1 MVGLITAAF
10 GMVIALVAD
19 VAVSRA
25 GGSRIASYG
34 ASLLTGFAA
43 TLIAVVALTPELS
56 LAPVATA
63 VLAYGAWWFIFL
75 NLVQALESSIRV
87 RLVNELRIAGGRMP
101 WSVLQQRYSDS
112 VLLGLRL
119 NRLLAGGAVVER
131 NGRLHV
137 VSPGLKLI
145 AGIFRFL
152 KVSLLG
158 QDSEFGAKHK

>member
-1 MVGLITAAF
+1 MFGLIAAAF
-10 GMVIALVAD
+10 GMAIALVAD

-25 GGSRIASYG
+25 GGSRIAAYG
-34 ASLLTGFAA
+34 ASFLAGFAA
-43 TLIAVVALTPELS
+43 ALIAVVAITPQLS
-56 LAPVATA
+56 FAPVATA

-101 WSVLQQRYSDS
+101 WSVLQQRYSDT

-131 NGRLHV
+131 NGCLHV